1 MLLTTVNNLIYNT
14 EMDLRYFLPY
24 RLFAT
29 FVNNQNNK
37 NAVNFGMLKSK
48 EGYYLFLS
56 GEELLYKTG

>member
-1 MLLTTVNNLIYNT
+1 
-14 EMDLRYFLPY
+14 MDLRYFLPY